1 MNAIETDTYRSILVA
16 LDGSRHSAEALEQA
30 IAIALRS
37 GAWMTL
43 LHVIEP
49 PHPPPIG
56 GPYVAHLL
64 APEREEEVEALLE
77 RAAAQVPEGIPVH
90 TLVRR
95 GYAAEEIVRRL
106 EAAGH
111 DLVVMGSR
119 GRGPVRAV
127 LLGSVSRAVL
137 RQSQVPVIVVH
148 ADPPKPRREGGRA
161 ETKRGLLV
169 LHRRQKIV

>member
-1 MNAIETDTYRSILVA
+1 MSTIENDTYRSILVA
-16 LDGSRHSAEALEQA
+16 LDGSAHSAEALEQA
-30 IAIALRS
+30 IAIAVRS

-64 APEREEEVEALLE
+64 TPEREEKAEALLE

-90 TLVRR
+90 SLIRR
-95 GYAAEEIVRRL
+95 GYAAEEILRRL

-119 GRGPVRAV
+119 GRGPVRAL

-137 RQSQVPVIVVH
+137 RHSPVPVLVVH
-148 ADPPKPRREGGRA
+148 ADPKKA
-161 ETKRGLLV
+161 ETRRPFV
-169 LHRRQKIV
+169 LHRRQKIA